1 MFVRKKNVVQ
11 KSFRVDQRVEADIA
25 LLAELTNRSQ
35 NDLVNSAIE
44 EFLKDN
50 GQWFVNNVIVE
61 HYSPIFEYTGDVY
74 EPVFKL
80 DGVAVE
86 LKDEDGIYSVHCI
99 VTNRDKVVED
109 WTDKIPI
116 AKDNAEEELKERLRF
131 IASFINVDSSDVKEY
146 IKERLDYDDFV
157 RVKEKK

>member
-11 KSFRVDQRVEADIA
+11 KSFRIDQRVEADIA

-50 GQWFVNNVIVE
+50 GQWFVDNVIVE
-61 HYSPIFEYTGDVY
+61 HYLPIFEYTGEDY
-74 EPVFKL
+74 DPIFKL
-80 DGVAVE
+80 DSVTVE
-86 LKDEDGIYSVHCI
+86 LKDEDGFYSVHCI
-99 VTNRDKVVED
+99 VTNQDKVVED

-116 AKDNAEEELKERLRF
+116 AMDNAEEKLKECLRF
-131 IASFINVDSSDVKEY
+131 IASFIDLDSADVKEY

>member
-1 MFVRKKNVVQ
+1 MLVRKKNVVQ
-11 KSFRVDQRVEADIA
+11 KSFRIDQRVEADIA

-61 HYSPIFEYTGDVY
+61 HYLPIFEYTGDDY
-74 EPVFKL
+74 EPIFKL
-80 DGVAVE
+80 DGVTVE
-86 LKDEDGIYSVHCI
+86 LKDEDGFYNVHYI

-109 WTDKIPI
+109 RRNKIPI
-116 AKDNAEEELKERLRF
+116 AMDNAEEELKERLRF
-131 IASFINVDSSDVKEY
+131 IASFIDLDSADVKEY
-146 IKERLDYDDFV
+146 IKERIDYDDFV